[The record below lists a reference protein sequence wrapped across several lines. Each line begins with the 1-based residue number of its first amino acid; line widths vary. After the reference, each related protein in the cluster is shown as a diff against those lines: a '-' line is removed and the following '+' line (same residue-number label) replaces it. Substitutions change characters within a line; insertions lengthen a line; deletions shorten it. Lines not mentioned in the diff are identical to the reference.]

1 MQYAISANVDVGGWE
16 NEQDWCPIVAGTLNG
31 HDWIDLGLPSGIKWA
46 TCNVGAS
53 SPEDYGNYYA
63 WGETSTKSSYN
74 YDNSTTYGKEMS
86 DIGGNASYDVARKQW
101 GSTWRLPTEAECREL
116 RVNCTCDWAAQNGV
130 YGFKLTSKV
139 NGQSIFLPAAG
150 YRSGTSLDNAS
161 SRGYYWSSTPS
172 ASDTYDAYYLHLYNF
187 SLDDSEPDYVKS
199 ASFYVIT
206 YLRSKGISIRPVTE

>member
-1 MQYAISANVDVGGWE
+1 M
-16 NEQDWCPIVAGTLNG
+16 
-31 HDWIDLGLPSGIKWA
+31 A